1 MKFDLYF
8 CTIVSP
14 LLQIVYSFIHITN
27 KSIAYYIVCNYWGA
41 IMQYDARML

>member
-1 MKFDLYF
+1 MKFDLCF
-8 CTIVSP
+8 RTIVSP

-27 KSIAYYIVCNYWGA
+27 KSIAYYIVRDYPGA